1 MTEQLD
7 LTALSKTTKMLK
19 HALDEYKKDSSNEFV
34 RDACIQRF
42 EYCYDLAA
50 KMISRYLTMVADNS
64 SAIKEM
70 SFQDKVREAYNR
82 KLVQNSWDE
91 WWVYRD
97 NRNKT
102 SHSYN
107 LNVVLEIMQDLD
119 AFYNELA
126 YLLESLS
133 NRNDAE
139 SHESKH

>member
-7 LTALSKTTKMLK
+7 LTALTKATQTLK
-19 HALDEYKKDSSNEFV
+19 LALDEYQKDSSNEFV

-42 EYCYDLAA
+42 EYCYDLAT
-50 KMISRYLTMVADNS
+50 KMISRYLSMVADNP
-64 SAIKEM
+64 SAVKEM
-70 SFQDKVREAYNR
+70 SFQDKIREAYSR
-82 KLVQNSWDE
+82 KLLQNSWDI

-119 AFYNELA
+119 AFYTELA
-126 YLLESLS
+126 YLLDTLNQKNEANL
-133 NRNDAE
+133 
-139 SHESKH
+139 